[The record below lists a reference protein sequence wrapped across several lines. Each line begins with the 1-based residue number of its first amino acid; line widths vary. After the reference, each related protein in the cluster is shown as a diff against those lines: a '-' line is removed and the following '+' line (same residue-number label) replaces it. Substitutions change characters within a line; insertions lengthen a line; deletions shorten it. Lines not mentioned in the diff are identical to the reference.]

1 MHPIE
6 RLRYV
11 ARASGGDQGIIV
23 RETAGA
29 LASFGGD
36 PNGLVTAC
44 RRIVARQPIS
54 GPLVWLC
61 ARMLTG
67 GDPMGEAWRAV
78 DEVEGDRTP
87 HELAHHLPDDA
98 TVVVLGWPEQA
109 AVALGRR
116 GDLEVLVADTDHEA
130 GSLVQ
135 RLVRNGGDAT
145 EIPLRGLS
153 ASVAD
158 ADLVVVEAT
167 AMGPDAFLA
176 TSGSRAAAAVARH
189 AEIPVWLVAGVGR
202 MLPARMWTSLLE
214 RVDAVGDDPWETEVE
229 PVPLDLVDRVVGPL
243 GLEDPAAA
251 LRRTDCPVA
260 PELCRSD
267 LVL

>member
-11 ARASGGDQGIIV
+11 ARASGGDQSLIV

-61 ARMLTG
+61 ARVLTAG
-67 GDPMGEAWRAV
+67 EPLAEAWQAV
-78 DEVEGDRTP
+78 DDVADDRTS
-87 HELAHHLPDDA
+87 HELAHALPDEA
-98 TVVVLGWPEQA
+98 TVVILGWPEQA
-109 AVALGRR
+109 AVALARR
-116 GDLEVLVADTDHEA
+116 GDVEILVADTDHEA
-130 GSLVQ
+130 GALVQ

-145 EIPLRGLS
+145 EIPLRGLG
-153 ASVAD
+153 AAVAG
-158 ADLVVVEAT
+158 ADLVLLEAT
-167 AMGPDAFLA
+167 AVGPDAFLA
-176 TSGSRAAAAVARH
+176 TSGSRAAAATARH
-189 AEIPVWLVAGVGR
+189 AGVPVWLVAGVGR
-202 MLPARMWTSLLE
+202 LLPARMWEPLRA

-229 PVPLDLVDRVVGPL
+229 EVPLDLVDTVAGPT
-243 GLEDPAAA
+243 GLEPVAAA
-251 LRRTDCPVA
+251 LARTDCPVA